1 MPTREQWNATVSG
14 IVSRGG
20 DAVDVAR
27 EVARI
32 APEDRSDQYVA
43 AAAFRDVCGL
53 RVSQM
58 TEVLRWLGGDL
69 ADDELRALIPIGPQQ
84 RP

>member
-1 MPTREQWNATVSG
+1 MPTREQWGETVSE

-20 DAVDVAR
+20 DAVDVAQA
-27 EVARI
+27 VARV
-32 APEDRSDQYVA
+32 APEDRADQYVA

-53 RVSQM
+53 RVTQM

-69 ADDELRALIPIGPQQ
+69 ADDELRALVPIGPKPQ
-84 RP
+84 P